1 MINELLNVLYNA
13 KPGSGSRSTLT
24 CELLKKLKVALN
36 GSSNQAE
43 CIMSQ
48 SAVTAAPAVPVPK
61 PQGKQGSLFIYAPD
75 PQGSWV
81 QIPCGEIEFH
91 HQRHT
96 R

>member
-1 MINELLNVLYNA
+1 MLNETLNTMYNA
-13 KPGSGSRSTLT
+13 KPGSGSRSTQK
-24 CELLKKLKVALN
+24 CQLLKKLKVAAN

-48 SAVTAAPAVPVPK
+48 AAVTAAPAVPVPK

-75 PQGSWV
+75 PQRSWV
-81 QIPCGEIEFH
+81 QIPCDEIEFH